1 MFSKD
6 VVCVDIL
13 RPTPL
18 VCFWESHLRVAHKWP
33 FVFDTAGCQTIL
45 GSGLDRRAGE
55 EGYDSNERERS
66 VYNPPL
72 RKTAYPLKLIS
83 SDPRDYFTPGR
94 YPDVWSGEILK

>member
-1 MFSKD
+1 
-6 VVCVDIL
+6 
-13 RPTPL
+13 
-18 VCFWESHLRVAHKWP
+18 
-33 FVFDTAGCQTIL
+33 
-45 GSGLDRRAGE
+45 LDRRAGE